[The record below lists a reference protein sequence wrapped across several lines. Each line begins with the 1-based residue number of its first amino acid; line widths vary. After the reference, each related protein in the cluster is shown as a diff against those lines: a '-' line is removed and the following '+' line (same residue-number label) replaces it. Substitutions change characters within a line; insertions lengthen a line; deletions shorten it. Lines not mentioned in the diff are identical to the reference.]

1 MTQHSLTTRLEQYIN
16 TMLPETHGHQR
27 KAFRDFVSALL
38 VGRPCCQATLAHYF
52 PNFEAASRRLTRW
65 LHHPRLEPQA
75 QARAHAQAV
84 VAQLPRT
91 GLVRIA
97 LDWTTEDR
105 QHLLV
110 ASLLIGRRAVP
121 LDWAAYTT
129 GELKGAQRA
138 LEHAFVEELFE
149 KLLLGLAR
157 ERLLV
162 TADRGFCE
170 GKLLARLE
178 QLRVPCVFRLPAQ
191 VTVYQDQQWCKLGS
205 LMMRGSTRRRA
216 LGHLWVMRTQP
227 QRCWVTQARARN
239 KKGRWEYWH
248 LVSNRP
254 LMALTMAHEYARRFG
269 CEEGFRDA
277 KRGLGFA
284 YARIGEMEAWA
295 RMFALVAAALLI
307 LTQLGTALLRHP
319 QHTQWLRQ
327 VRSRRRARTELSL
340 LAVVCQVLDHVTS
353 FVEMLTPHAKLNLE
367 AALCMCPDFR
377 TPAPF
382 WSILPQTVVLRQSC

>member
-1 MTQHSLTTRLEQYIN
+1 MTQPSLITRLDHSIN
-16 TMLPETHGHQR
+16 TLLPETHGHQR
-27 KAFRDFVSALL
+27 KAFRDFVAALL
-38 VGRPCCQATLAHYF
+38 VVRTCCQATLARYF

-65 LHHPRLEPQA
+65 LHNPRLEPQA

-84 VAQLPRT
+84 VAQLPLA
-91 GLVRIA
+91 GPVRIA

-110 ASLLIGRRAVP
+110 ASLLIGRRAIP
-121 LDWAAYTT
+121 LYWEAYTT
-129 GELKGAQRA
+129 AELKGAQRA
-138 LEHAFVEELFE
+138 LEHAFVDELFE
-149 KLLLGLAR
+149 RLLRGLPR

-178 QLRVPCVFRLPAQ
+178 ALHVPFGFRLPAH

-205 LMMRGSTRRRA
+205 LTMRGPTRRRA

-227 QRCWVTQARARN
+227 QRYWVAQARART
-239 KKGRWEYWH
+239 KKSRWEYWH

-254 LMALTMAHEYARRFG
+254 LTAFTMAHEYARRFG

-277 KRGLGFA
+277 KRELGFA
-284 YARIGEMEAWA
+284 AARIAEIEAWA
-295 RMFALVAAALLI
+295 RMFALVAAALLL

-319 QHTQWLRQ
+319 QRAQWLRH

-340 LAVVCQVLDHVTS
+340 LAVVCHLLDQVAA
-353 FVEMLTPHAKLNLE
+353 FVDLLTPHTKLNLD
-367 AALCMCPDFR
+367 AAL
-377 TPAPF
+377 
-382 WSILPQTVVLRQSC
+382 